1 MYKYINNPET
11 NKRVNIYSK
20 LGKKILNSYIIH
32 LIGSA
37 KNDKIKDW
45 DEWLLSVEKH
55 PFFSD
60 TNYKL
65 SEHKTSEGDFGI
77 IFLSETSHKLIKLV
91 LLGEYEFD
99 LGILGYRKA
108 FMDIE
113 DWINECKFSELLSN
127 LNAGPNYY
135 ESNILEPDE
144 INLKNF
150 VPPDTKI
157 GIIKLELL
165 ENYENLNNI
174 PITDSNK
181 NIICTNI
188 RDKLHIMHE
197 NKMGHCDLHYGN
209 ILVNKSTYEVK
220 FIDFGQVKISE
231 NFLHHNESENFDR
244 VFDNE
249 DACYP
254 EFEKDKFQSHHKIRD
269 ICKTS
274 GPTG

>member
-1 MYKYINNPET
+1 MYKYINNPKT
-11 NKRVNIYSK
+11 NKRVYIYSK

-37 KNDKIKDW
+37 KKDKIKDW
-45 DEWLLSVEKH
+45 DEWILSVEKH
-55 PFFSD
+55 PIFSD
-60 TNYKL
+60 TNYKFCK
-65 SEHKTSEGDFGI
+65 HKTNEGDFGI
-77 IFLSETSHKLIKLV
+77 IFLSETSNKLIKLV
-91 LLGEYEFD
+91 LLGDYEFD
-99 LGILGYRKA
+99 LGILGCSKA
-108 FMDIE
+108 FMNIE

-127 LNAGPNYY
+127 LKVGPNYY
-135 ESNILEPDE
+135 ESDILEPDD
-144 INLKNF
+144 INLKDF
-150 VPPDTKI
+150 VPPNAKI

-231 NFLHHNESENFDR
+231 NFLHHNESVNLDR
-244 VFDNE
+244 IFDNE

-269 ICKTS
+269 MCKK
-274 GPTG
+274 